1 MREGLAEEVIP
12 EWASGG
18 GGRGRVSVWRQDVEI
33 LSPEADAFRTENLKS
48 WNMRN
53 SVCKSTEVRNSW
65 YIQGRM
71 SSREREGE

>member
-18 GGRGRVSVWRQDVEI
+18 GGRGRVSVWRQDMEI
-33 LSPEADAFRTENLKS
+33 LSPKADAFRTEHLKS

-53 SVCKSTEVRNSW
+53 K
-65 YIQGRM
+65 
-71 SSREREGE
+71 